1 MFGAIK
7 SMFKG
12 DTPEAA
18 NQVPTTP
25 EAAPEA
31 LSPRP
36 SGVLNLKKNET
47 LCLRKKEDTS
57 VRDIKLACGWKAG
70 IFNSM
75 DVDIAAITEGGMMSY
90 FGDHEGIPG
99 IKTSAD
105 QRNGGEESITVK
117 LDKIPQGV
125 NKVYFVMNIYDAHD
139 REQNLGSLKQAWASV
154 YLNGSQAA
162 KFDIPD
168 FNKKD
173 TGIILGALERTDGT
187 WDFRTIG
194 TSQDVSSLRDFR
206 F

>member
-7 SMFKG
+7 SMVKG
-12 DTPEAA
+12 NTPKAA

-25 EAAPEA
+25 EAAPESM
-31 LSPRP
+31 SPRP
-36 SGVLNLKKNET
+36 VGVLNLKKNET

-70 IFNSM
+70 IFNSI
-75 DVDIAAITEGGMMSY
+75 DVDIAAITEGGSMSY
-90 FGDHEGIPG
+90 FGEHEGIPG

-117 LDKIPQGV
+117 LDKIPQDV
-125 NKVYFVMNIYDAHD
+125 NKVYFVMNIYDSHARD
-139 REQNLGSLKQAWASV
+139 QNLGSLKQAWASV

-168 FNKKD
+168 FNKNH
-173 TGIILGALERTDGT
+173 TGIILGALERTDGA

-194 TSQDVSSLRDFR
+194 TSQAVSNLRNFR